1 MAARA
6 SNSLSKQ
13 EYEKIVRAN
22 KVSALKAELSL
33 TLDGLACKY
42 AGLLKDLLDKT
53 ARNQGN
59 DPQASKHFAGRIVEA
74 VSARRQMS
82 KSMASRVWWMP

>member
-22 KVSALKAELSL
+22 KVSVLKADLSL
-33 TLDGLACKY
+33 TLDELACKY
-42 AGLLKDLLDKT
+42 AGLLKICWT
-53 ARNQGN
+53 
-59 DPQASKHFAGRIVEA
+59 
-74 VSARRQMS
+74 RQR
-82 KSMASRVWWMP
+82 A